1 MGARILSFS
10 AHWSVTT
17 PELDAAFR
25 EIADRPGSPVAAIV
39 VASVPNKGEP
49 VTGYPAAYDFRR
61 IVRAIPIG
69 NDDEISPG
77 TSPAPPGLNLGAPS
91 ACVIGAGR
99 PPAQYRLEQGSSNS
113 TAILAG
119 LLAGIWSSP
128 RYAKFSPDEFL
139 AGVVEGRMSTDGAPF
154 KAGLTATLSGRCSV
168 GRRLCPRDGAPLRKR
183 LSSARSAPG
192 STSMTYIEAPDE
204 QSETSV
210 EKALDRDESSDF
222 SLVEAVAER
231 SELQNQLYLR
241 YRRPLL
247 QVFHHRRIDRDA
259 ADDLLQRTFLQA
271 IKKIR
276 TEGLDD
282 PGNLGGYL
290 YRTACKLA
298 TAYWRGELSHRHEN
312 DRELLTNL
320 KDEALSLE
328 ERLDHEQL
336 AKHVRDLM
344 DHLPVQRDREV
355 LERFYLHEEPRT
367 AIRESLQLTDMQFN
381 QVLWRARQRF
391 GDILRKAGLTLGDP
405 NAGQS
410 ASAHSTHG

>member
-1 MGARILSFS
+1 
-10 AHWSVTT
+10 
-17 PELDAAFR
+17 
-25 EIADRPGSPVAAIV
+25 
-39 VASVPNKGEP
+39 
-49 VTGYPAAYDFRR
+49 
-61 IVRAIPIG
+61 
-69 NDDEISPG
+69 
-77 TSPAPPGLNLGAPS
+77 
-91 ACVIGAGR
+91 
-99 PPAQYRLEQGSSNS
+99 
-113 TAILAG
+113 
-119 LLAGIWSSP
+119 
-128 RYAKFSPDEFL
+128 
-139 AGVVEGRMSTDGAPF
+139 MS
-154 KAGLTATLSGRCSV
+154 
-168 GRRLCPRDGAPLRKR
+168 
-183 LSSARSAPG
+183 
-192 STSMTYIEAPDE
+192 YIEAPDE

-222 SLVEAVAER
+222 LLVEAVAER

-298 TAYWRGELSHRHEN
+298 TSYWRGELSHRHEN

-391 GDILRKAGLTLGDP
+391 GDILRKAGLALGDP
-405 NAGQS
+405 NAGHRDAGPS
-410 ASAHSTHG
+410 PAAHSTNG

>member
-1 MGARILSFS
+1 
-10 AHWSVTT
+10 
-17 PELDAAFR
+17 
-25 EIADRPGSPVAAIV
+25 
-39 VASVPNKGEP
+39 
-49 VTGYPAAYDFRR
+49 
-61 IVRAIPIG
+61 
-69 NDDEISPG
+69 
-77 TSPAPPGLNLGAPS
+77 
-91 ACVIGAGR
+91 
-99 PPAQYRLEQGSSNS
+99 
-113 TAILAG
+113 
-119 LLAGIWSSP
+119 
-128 RYAKFSPDEFL
+128 
-139 AGVVEGRMSTDGAPF
+139 
-154 KAGLTATLSGRCSV
+154 
-168 GRRLCPRDGAPLRKR
+168 
-183 LSSARSAPG
+183 
-192 STSMTYIEAPDE
+192 MTYIEATDE
-204 QSETSV
+204 RSESST
-210 EKALDRDESSDF
+210 KALDRDESSDF

-328 ERLDHEQL
+328 ERLDHELL

-391 GDILRKAGLTLGDP
+391 GDILRKAGLALGDRTS
-405 NAGQS
+405 S
-410 ASAHSTHG
+410 AQSTHG

>member
-1 MGARILSFS
+1 
-10 AHWSVTT
+10 
-17 PELDAAFR
+17 
-25 EIADRPGSPVAAIV
+25 
-39 VASVPNKGEP
+39 
-49 VTGYPAAYDFRR
+49 
-61 IVRAIPIG
+61 
-69 NDDEISPG
+69 
-77 TSPAPPGLNLGAPS
+77 
-91 ACVIGAGR
+91 
-99 PPAQYRLEQGSSNS
+99 
-113 TAILAG
+113 
-119 LLAGIWSSP
+119 
-128 RYAKFSPDEFL
+128 
-139 AGVVEGRMSTDGAPF
+139 
-154 KAGLTATLSGRCSV
+154 
-168 GRRLCPRDGAPLRKR
+168 
-183 LSSARSAPG
+183 
-192 STSMTYIEAPDE
+192 MTYIEATDE
-204 QSETSV
+204 HSEVSV
-210 EKALDRDESSDF
+210 KALDRDEGSDF
-222 SLVEAVAER
+222 SLVTAVAER

-328 ERLDHEQL
+328 ERLDHELL

-391 GDILRKAGLTLGDP
+391 GDILRKAGLALGDRRD
-405 NAGQS
+405 AGPTS
-410 ASAHSTHG
+410 SAHSTHG

>member
-1 MGARILSFS
+1 MSYS
-10 AHWSVTT
+10 
-17 PELDAAFR
+17 DA
-25 EIADRPGSPVAAIV
+25 
-39 VASVPNKGEP
+39 
-49 VTGYPAAYDFRR
+49 
-61 IVRAIPIG
+61 
-69 NDDEISPG
+69 
-77 TSPAPPGLNLGAPS
+77 
-91 ACVIGAGR
+91 
-99 PPAQYRLEQGSSNS
+99 
-113 TAILAG
+113 
-119 LLAGIWSSP
+119 
-128 RYAKFSPDEFL
+128 
-139 AGVVEGRMSTDGAPF
+139 
-154 KAGLTATLSGRCSV
+154 
-168 GRRLCPRDGAPLRKR
+168 
-183 LSSARSAPG
+183 
-192 STSMTYIEAPDE
+192 IEASDE
-204 QSETSV
+204 SGKRTAS
-210 EKALDRDESSDF
+210 RDESSDF
-222 SLVEAVAER
+222 SLVAAVAER

-247 QVFHHRRIDRDA
+247 QVFHHRRIDRHA

-298 TAYWRGELSHRHEN
+298 TAYWRGELSHRYEN

-328 ERLDHEQL
+328 ERIDHEQL

-391 GDILRKAGLTLGDP
+391 GDILRKAGLTLGDGDAQRRDAGHRD
-405 NAGQS
+405 AGQPA
-410 ASAHSTHG
+410 ASSSTHG

>member
-1 MGARILSFS
+1 
-10 AHWSVTT
+10 
-17 PELDAAFR
+17 
-25 EIADRPGSPVAAIV
+25 
-39 VASVPNKGEP
+39 
-49 VTGYPAAYDFRR
+49 
-61 IVRAIPIG
+61 
-69 NDDEISPG
+69 
-77 TSPAPPGLNLGAPS
+77 
-91 ACVIGAGR
+91 
-99 PPAQYRLEQGSSNS
+99 
-113 TAILAG
+113 
-119 LLAGIWSSP
+119 
-128 RYAKFSPDEFL
+128 
-139 AGVVEGRMSTDGAPF
+139 MS
-154 KAGLTATLSGRCSV
+154 
-168 GRRLCPRDGAPLRKR
+168 
-183 LSSARSAPG
+183 
-192 STSMTYIEAPDE
+192 YIEAPDE

-222 SLVEAVAER
+222 LLVEAVAER

-298 TAYWRGELSHRHEN
+298 TSYWRGELSHRHEN

-391 GDILRKAGLTLGDP
+391 GDILRKAGLALGERDATRSP
-405 NAGQS
+405 
-410 ASAHSTHG
+410 SAHSTHG

>member
-1 MGARILSFS
+1 
-10 AHWSVTT
+10 
-17 PELDAAFR
+17 
-25 EIADRPGSPVAAIV
+25 
-39 VASVPNKGEP
+39 
-49 VTGYPAAYDFRR
+49 
-61 IVRAIPIG
+61 
-69 NDDEISPG
+69 
-77 TSPAPPGLNLGAPS
+77 
-91 ACVIGAGR
+91 
-99 PPAQYRLEQGSSNS
+99 
-113 TAILAG
+113 
-119 LLAGIWSSP
+119 
-128 RYAKFSPDEFL
+128 
-139 AGVVEGRMSTDGAPF
+139 
-154 KAGLTATLSGRCSV
+154 
-168 GRRLCPRDGAPLRKR
+168 
-183 LSSARSAPG
+183 
-192 STSMTYIEAPDE
+192 MTYIEATDE
-204 QSETSV
+204 HSEVSA
-210 EKALDRDESSDF
+210 KALDRDEGSDF
-222 SLVEAVAER
+222 SLVAAVAER

-276 TEGLDD
+276 AEGLDD

-328 ERLDHEQL
+328 ERLDHELL

-391 GDILRKAGLTLGDP
+391 GDILRKAGLTLSDRRD
-405 NAGQS
+405 AGPPS
-410 ASAHSTHG
+410 SAHSTHG

>member
-1 MGARILSFS
+1 
-10 AHWSVTT
+10 
-17 PELDAAFR
+17 
-25 EIADRPGSPVAAIV
+25 
-39 VASVPNKGEP
+39 
-49 VTGYPAAYDFRR
+49 
-61 IVRAIPIG
+61 
-69 NDDEISPG
+69 
-77 TSPAPPGLNLGAPS
+77 
-91 ACVIGAGR
+91 
-99 PPAQYRLEQGSSNS
+99 
-113 TAILAG
+113 
-119 LLAGIWSSP
+119 
-128 RYAKFSPDEFL
+128 
-139 AGVVEGRMSTDGAPF
+139 
-154 KAGLTATLSGRCSV
+154 
-168 GRRLCPRDGAPLRKR
+168 
-183 LSSARSAPG
+183 
-192 STSMTYIEAPDE
+192 MTYIEATDE
-204 QSETSV
+204 QSESST
-210 EKALDRDESSDF
+210 KALDRDESSDF

-328 ERLDHEQL
+328 ERLDHELL

-391 GDILRKAGLTLGDP
+391 GDILRKAGLALGD
-405 NAGQS
+405 S
-410 ASAHSTHG
+410 TSAHSTHG

>member
-1 MGARILSFS
+1 
-10 AHWSVTT
+10 
-17 PELDAAFR
+17 
-25 EIADRPGSPVAAIV
+25 
-39 VASVPNKGEP
+39 
-49 VTGYPAAYDFRR
+49 
-61 IVRAIPIG
+61 
-69 NDDEISPG
+69 
-77 TSPAPPGLNLGAPS
+77 
-91 ACVIGAGR
+91 
-99 PPAQYRLEQGSSNS
+99 
-113 TAILAG
+113 
-119 LLAGIWSSP
+119 
-128 RYAKFSPDEFL
+128 
-139 AGVVEGRMSTDGAPF
+139 
-154 KAGLTATLSGRCSV
+154 
-168 GRRLCPRDGAPLRKR
+168 
-183 LSSARSAPG
+183 
-192 STSMTYIEAPDE
+192 MTYIEATDE
-204 QSETSV
+204 HSEVSA
-210 EKALDRDESSDF
+210 KALDRDEGSDF
-222 SLVEAVAER
+222 SLVAAVAER

-328 ERLDHEQL
+328 ERLDHELL

-391 GDILRKAGLTLGDP
+391 GDILRKAGLALGDRRD
-405 NAGQS
+405 AGPPS
-410 ASAHSTHG
+410 SAHSTHG

>member
-1 MGARILSFS
+1 
-10 AHWSVTT
+10 
-17 PELDAAFR
+17 
-25 EIADRPGSPVAAIV
+25 
-39 VASVPNKGEP
+39 
-49 VTGYPAAYDFRR
+49 
-61 IVRAIPIG
+61 
-69 NDDEISPG
+69 
-77 TSPAPPGLNLGAPS
+77 
-91 ACVIGAGR
+91 
-99 PPAQYRLEQGSSNS
+99 
-113 TAILAG
+113 
-119 LLAGIWSSP
+119 
-128 RYAKFSPDEFL
+128 
-139 AGVVEGRMSTDGAPF
+139 MS
-154 KAGLTATLSGRCSV
+154 
-168 GRRLCPRDGAPLRKR
+168 
-183 LSSARSAPG
+183 
-192 STSMTYIEAPDE
+192 YIEAPDE

-222 SLVEAVAER
+222 LLVEAVAER

-298 TAYWRGELSHRHEN
+298 TSYWRGELSHRHEN

-391 GDILRKAGLTLGDP
+391 GDILRKAGLALGDP
-405 NAGQS
+405 NTAQS
-410 ASAHSTHG
+410 PSAHSTNG

>member
-1 MGARILSFS
+1 
-10 AHWSVTT
+10 
-17 PELDAAFR
+17 
-25 EIADRPGSPVAAIV
+25 
-39 VASVPNKGEP
+39 
-49 VTGYPAAYDFRR
+49 
-61 IVRAIPIG
+61 
-69 NDDEISPG
+69 
-77 TSPAPPGLNLGAPS
+77 
-91 ACVIGAGR
+91 
-99 PPAQYRLEQGSSNS
+99 
-113 TAILAG
+113 
-119 LLAGIWSSP
+119 
-128 RYAKFSPDEFL
+128 
-139 AGVVEGRMSTDGAPF
+139 
-154 KAGLTATLSGRCSV
+154 
-168 GRRLCPRDGAPLRKR
+168 
-183 LSSARSAPG
+183 
-192 STSMTYIEAPDE
+192 MTYIEASDE
-204 QSETSV
+204 PRVTAA
-210 EKALDRDESSDF
+210 EKPLERDEIGDF
-222 SLVEAVAER
+222 SLVAAVAER

-247 QVFHHRRIDRDA
+247 QVFHHRRIDRHA

-320 KDEALSLE
+320 KDDALSLE
-328 ERLDHEQL
+328 ERLEHEQL

-367 AIRESLQLTDMQFN
+367 SIRESLQLTDIQFN

-391 GDILRKAGLTLGDP
+391 GDILRKAGLALGE
-405 NAGQS
+405 S
-410 ASAHSTHG
+410 SSAHSTHG

>member
-1 MGARILSFS
+1 
-10 AHWSVTT
+10 
-17 PELDAAFR
+17 
-25 EIADRPGSPVAAIV
+25 
-39 VASVPNKGEP
+39 
-49 VTGYPAAYDFRR
+49 
-61 IVRAIPIG
+61 
-69 NDDEISPG
+69 
-77 TSPAPPGLNLGAPS
+77 
-91 ACVIGAGR
+91 
-99 PPAQYRLEQGSSNS
+99 
-113 TAILAG
+113 
-119 LLAGIWSSP
+119 
-128 RYAKFSPDEFL
+128 
-139 AGVVEGRMSTDGAPF
+139 
-154 KAGLTATLSGRCSV
+154 
-168 GRRLCPRDGAPLRKR
+168 
-183 LSSARSAPG
+183 
-192 STSMTYIEAPDE
+192 MTYIEATDE
-204 QSETSV
+204 QSETTV
-210 EKALDRDESSDF
+210 EKALERDESSDF

-298 TAYWRGELSHRHEN
+298 TSYWRGELSHRHEN

-328 ERLDHEQL
+328 DRLDHEQL
-336 AKHVRDLM
+336 AKHVRSLM

-367 AIRESLQLTDMQFN
+367 SIRESLQLTDMQFN

-391 GDILRKAGLTLGDP
+391 GDILRKAGLELGDRGD
-405 NAGQS
+405 AGRTS
-410 ASAHSTHG
+410 STISTHG

>member
-1 MGARILSFS
+1 
-10 AHWSVTT
+10 
-17 PELDAAFR
+17 
-25 EIADRPGSPVAAIV
+25 
-39 VASVPNKGEP
+39 
-49 VTGYPAAYDFRR
+49 
-61 IVRAIPIG
+61 
-69 NDDEISPG
+69 
-77 TSPAPPGLNLGAPS
+77 
-91 ACVIGAGR
+91 
-99 PPAQYRLEQGSSNS
+99 
-113 TAILAG
+113 
-119 LLAGIWSSP
+119 
-128 RYAKFSPDEFL
+128 
-139 AGVVEGRMSTDGAPF
+139 
-154 KAGLTATLSGRCSV
+154 
-168 GRRLCPRDGAPLRKR
+168 
-183 LSSARSAPG
+183 
-192 STSMTYIEAPDE
+192 MTYIEAPVAD
-204 QSETSV
+204 TAPGTD
-210 EKALDRDESSDF
+210 KPLDRDDGGDF

-231 SELQNQLYLR
+231 SELQNQLYVR

-312 DRELLTNL
+312 DRDLLTNL
-320 KDEALSLE
+320 KDDALSLE

-367 AIRESLQLTDMQFN
+367 SIRESLKLTDMQFN

-391 GDILRKAGLTLGDP
+391 GDILRKAGLALGE
-405 NAGQS
+405 S
-410 ASAHSTHG
+410 AAAQSTHG

>member
-1 MGARILSFS
+1 
-10 AHWSVTT
+10 
-17 PELDAAFR
+17 
-25 EIADRPGSPVAAIV
+25 
-39 VASVPNKGEP
+39 
-49 VTGYPAAYDFRR
+49 
-61 IVRAIPIG
+61 
-69 NDDEISPG
+69 
-77 TSPAPPGLNLGAPS
+77 
-91 ACVIGAGR
+91 
-99 PPAQYRLEQGSSNS
+99 
-113 TAILAG
+113 
-119 LLAGIWSSP
+119 
-128 RYAKFSPDEFL
+128 
-139 AGVVEGRMSTDGAPF
+139 
-154 KAGLTATLSGRCSV
+154 
-168 GRRLCPRDGAPLRKR
+168 
-183 LSSARSAPG
+183 
-192 STSMTYIEAPDE
+192 MTYIEATD
-204 QSETSV
+204 QHSATAA
-210 EKALDRDESSDF
+210 EKSLDRDESSDF

-247 QVFHHRRIDRDA
+247 QVFHHRRIDRHA

-298 TAYWRGELSHRHEN
+298 TAYWRGELSRRHEN

-328 ERLDHEQL
+328 ERLDHELL

-391 GDILRKAGLTLGDP
+391 GDILRKAGLALGD
-405 NAGQS
+405 S
-410 ASAHSTHG
+410 SSAHSTHG

>member
-1 MGARILSFS
+1 M
-10 AHWSVTT
+10 
-17 PELDAAFR
+17 
-25 EIADRPGSPVAAIV
+25 
-39 VASVPNKGEP
+39 
-49 VTGYPAAYDFRR
+49 
-61 IVRAIPIG
+61 
-69 NDDEISPG
+69 
-77 TSPAPPGLNLGAPS
+77 TS
-91 ACVIGAGR
+91 
-99 PPAQYRLEQGSSNS
+99 
-113 TAILAG
+113 
-119 LLAGIWSSP
+119 
-128 RYAKFSPDEFL
+128 
-139 AGVVEGRMSTDGAPF
+139 
-154 KAGLTATLSGRCSV
+154 
-168 GRRLCPRDGAPLRKR
+168 
-183 LSSARSAPG
+183 
-192 STSMTYIEAPDE
+192 IEAPDE
-204 QSETSV
+204 RRVTAA
-210 EKALDRDESSDF
+210 EKSHERDESGDF
-222 SLVEAVAER
+222 LLVEAVAER

-247 QVFHHRRIDRDA
+247 QVFHHRRIDRHA

-405 NAGQS
+405 NVGRS
-410 ASAHSTHG
+410 SSAHSTHG

>member
-1 MGARILSFS
+1 
-10 AHWSVTT
+10 
-17 PELDAAFR
+17 
-25 EIADRPGSPVAAIV
+25 
-39 VASVPNKGEP
+39 
-49 VTGYPAAYDFRR
+49 
-61 IVRAIPIG
+61 
-69 NDDEISPG
+69 
-77 TSPAPPGLNLGAPS
+77 
-91 ACVIGAGR
+91 
-99 PPAQYRLEQGSSNS
+99 
-113 TAILAG
+113 
-119 LLAGIWSSP
+119 
-128 RYAKFSPDEFL
+128 
-139 AGVVEGRMSTDGAPF
+139 
-154 KAGLTATLSGRCSV
+154 
-168 GRRLCPRDGAPLRKR
+168 
-183 LSSARSAPG
+183 
-192 STSMTYIEAPDE
+192 MTYIEASAAESAASP
-204 QSETSV
+204 
-210 EKALDRDESSDF
+210 EKSLDRDDGTDF
-222 SLVEAVAER
+222 SLVAAVAER

-247 QVFHHRRIDRDA
+247 QVFQHRRIDRDA

-312 DRELLTNL
+312 DGDLLTNL

-367 AIRESLQLTDMQFN
+367 SIRESLKLTDMQFN

-391 GDILRKAGLTLGDP
+391 GDILRKAGLTLGE
-405 NAGQS
+405 S
-410 ASAHSTHG
+410 AAAQSTHG

>member
-1 MGARILSFS
+1 
-10 AHWSVTT
+10 
-17 PELDAAFR
+17 
-25 EIADRPGSPVAAIV
+25 
-39 VASVPNKGEP
+39 
-49 VTGYPAAYDFRR
+49 
-61 IVRAIPIG
+61 
-69 NDDEISPG
+69 
-77 TSPAPPGLNLGAPS
+77 
-91 ACVIGAGR
+91 
-99 PPAQYRLEQGSSNS
+99 
-113 TAILAG
+113 
-119 LLAGIWSSP
+119 
-128 RYAKFSPDEFL
+128 
-139 AGVVEGRMSTDGAPF
+139 
-154 KAGLTATLSGRCSV
+154 
-168 GRRLCPRDGAPLRKR
+168 
-183 LSSARSAPG
+183 
-192 STSMTYIEAPDE
+192 MTYIEAPDE
-204 QSETSV
+204 QSETTV
-210 EKALDRDESSDF
+210 EKALERDESSDF

-298 TAYWRGELSHRHEN
+298 TSYWRGELSHRHDN

-328 ERLDHEQL
+328 DRLDHEQL
-336 AKHVRDLM
+336 AKHVRSLM

-367 AIRESLQLTDMQFN
+367 SIRESLQLTDMQFN

-391 GDILRKAGLTLGDP
+391 GDILRKAGLELGDGDASRRD
-405 NAGQS
+405 AGQPP
-410 ASAHSTHG
+410 STHLTHG